1 MKGGVVNG
9 EAALSVIDQNMG
21 HDFQIHPDQQL
32 LLFCPN
38 NPLATR
44 KINLAPHPPN
54 LGITEVMKA
63 RSSLEAMRLTQ
74 EVYNYQRN

>member
-21 HDFQIHPDQQL
+21 HDFQIHPDQHL
-32 LLFCPN
+32 LLLCSN

-44 KINLAPHPPN
+44 KINLAPHLPN
-54 LGITEVMKA
+54 LGITEVMKLGA
-63 RSSLEAMRLTQ
+63 AWKP
-74 EVYNYQRN
+74 